1 MPIIGIDYDKCIS
14 CEICISACPSLEVYS
29 KSNEA
34 DNKIIFDPEKKCI
47 LCGQCIAQCPEDA
60 IIYENMGES
69 FTFGEIG
76 IYENMGES
84 FTFGEIDELSSLVPY
99 ENMFKFLAGNR
110 SIRRYK
116 KDKVPIEILNKVI
129 KAMEY
134 APTGANMRPE
144 NFVLISDSD
153 LIKKMSDAIVEEFNK
168 DPSLKEQFSRQLEIL
183 AKEMRSPAYFDAPHL
198 IIVSSPLNMMMGG
211 FNIGNIITYG
221 RLAAQSLGLGTCW
234 NGWTAKK
241 IG

>member
-14 CEICISACPSLEVYS
+14 CEICISACPSLVYS
-29 KSNEA
+29 KNNKA
-34 DNKIIFDPEKKCI
+34 DTKVIFDPEKKCI

-76 IYENMGES
+76 
-84 FTFGEIDELSSLVPY
+84 ELSSLIPY

-134 APTGANMRPE
+134 APTAANMRPE
-144 NFVLISDSD
+144 NFTLISDSD
-153 LIKKMSDAIVEEFNK
+153 LIKKMSDAIVEEFSK
-168 DPSLKEQFSRQLEIL
+168 DPSLKEQFSKQLEFH
-183 AKEMRSPAYFDAPHL
+183 AKEMR
-198 IIVSSPLNMMMGG
+198 
-211 FNIGNIITYG
+211 
-221 RLAAQSLGLGTCW
+221 
-234 NGWTAKK
+234 
-241 IG
+241 